1 MTALELKTRKIGAYI
16 ARKYDASILSQ
27 YQACKELLFRGRELS
42 KVLGT
47 TRLPSLK
54 VSDVARYIALHT

>member
-1 MTALELKTRKIGAYI
+1 MTALELNTRKLAAYI

-27 YQACKELLFRGRELS
+27 YQACKELLFRGKELS

-47 TRLPSLK
+47 TKLPSLNVK
-54 VSDVARYIALHT
+54 DVARYITLHT

>member
-1 MTALELKTRKIGAYI
+1 MTALELKTRKIAAYI

-27 YQACKELLFRGRELS
+27 YQACKELLFRGKELR

-47 TRLPSLK
+47 AQLPSLN

>member
-1 MTALELKTRKIGAYI
+1 MTALELKTRKLAAYI
-16 ARKYDASILSQ
+16 ARKYDASMLSQ
-27 YQACKELLFRGRELS
+27 YQACKELLFRGTELS

-47 TRLPSLK
+47 TQLPSLK